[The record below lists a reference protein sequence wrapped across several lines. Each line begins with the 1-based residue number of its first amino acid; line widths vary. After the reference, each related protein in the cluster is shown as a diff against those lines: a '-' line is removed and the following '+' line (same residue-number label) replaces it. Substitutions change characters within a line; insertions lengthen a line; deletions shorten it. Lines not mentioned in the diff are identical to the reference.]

1 MVEEKEGRMEGQTEV
16 VVEVPR
22 ERTKLVALAEVV
34 AVPKES
40 NGCAQAHFGRL
51 ELLET
56 PKGHHSVGWAA
67 EQEQMGEAVE

>member
-1 MVEEKEGRMEGQTEV
+1 MVEEKEGRMEGQTE
-16 VVEVPR
+16 
-22 ERTKLVALAEVV
+22 VALAEVV

-56 PKGHHSVGWAA
+56 PKGHHLVGWAA
-67 EQEQMGEAVE
+67 EQEQMGEAAE